1 MIEKY
6 YTPSIEEFHVGFE
19 YYLQDL
25 HDNLVDKTYR
35 PCIVEDTDDL
45 KTIEVNF
52 FPHDTRVKHLDQED
66 IESLEFEL
74 FESSKKEAIY
84 HRSSDSIMTKHEV
97 HIWVDKEFGW
107 IEIKDM
113 KDKHDLHP
121 MFRGMIK
128 NKSELKKVLEMIGYE
143 ADNN

>member
-66 IESLEFEL
+66 IESLEFKRSNL
-74 FESSKKEAIY
+74 DKAIFLKE
-84 HRSSDSIMTKHEV
+84 M
-97 HIWVDKEFGW
+97 KEFQGRPCESVG
-107 IEIKDM
+107 I
-113 KDKHDLHP
+113 
-121 MFRGMIK
+121 MFNEGRNHILIFYVPDGSTIPAGINLFVGTIK
-128 NKSELKKVLEMIGYE
+128 NKSELKKVLKMLNI
-143 ADNN
+143 N